1 MIKSSGN
8 VSVMSGNVLAMF
20 GNVVIM
26 QKETPDYEN

>member
-8 VSVMSGNVLAMF
+8 VKVMSGNVLAMF